1 MSVQTEMLVV
11 LESIDKKLA
20 ILVEREPTLPAAI
33 EVVSSI
39 THDPYPLLTVGLQ
52 YLGMDEDDHREE
64 LMAFFEEQGIL
75 IDPSVTAWCGA
86 YIDACL
92 GRAGYEQVGS
102 LAAKDFSIIGT
113 VIQRGEKNCLCNWRN
128 HVSIFAG
135 RVHKSELA
143 KLPSQKITSLEV
155 WEKLEADDGDVEMVL
170 GGNQS
175 DECNISP
182 RHWYDNYSKF
192 LGYRKLPE
200 INTIANT

>member
-1 MSVQTEMLVV
+1 MAVQTDMLTV
-11 LESIDKKLA
+11 LKSIDKKLA
-20 ILVEREPTLPAAI
+20 ILVERESALPPAI
-33 EVVSSI
+33 EVAPSI
-39 THDPYPLLTVGLQ
+39 AQDPHPLLTIGLR
-52 YLGMDEDDHREE
+52 YLGMDEDDHREA
-64 LMAFFEEQGIL
+64 LMAFFKEQGIL
-75 IDPSVTAWCGA
+75 IDPSVIAWCAA

-92 GRAGYEQVGS
+92 GKAGYEQVGS
-102 LAAKDFSIIGT
+102 LAAKDFAMIGEAAS
-113 VIQRGEKNCLCNWRN
+113 RGEKGYICSWRN
-128 HVSIFAG
+128 HLGVFAG

-155 WEKLEADDGDVEMVL
+155 WEKLDADDGDVEMVL

-175 DECNISP
+175 DACNISP